1 MDYGE
6 IIEQQQC
13 DIKPDDTKEQLEDR
27 VKHLEYELYPRVIAK
42 IIK

>member
-1 MDYGE
+1 
-6 IIEQQQC
+6 
-13 DIKPDDTKEQLEDR
+13 LEDR

>member
-1 MDYGE
+1 
-6 IIEQQQC
+6 
-13 DIKPDDTKEQLEDR
+13 QLEDR